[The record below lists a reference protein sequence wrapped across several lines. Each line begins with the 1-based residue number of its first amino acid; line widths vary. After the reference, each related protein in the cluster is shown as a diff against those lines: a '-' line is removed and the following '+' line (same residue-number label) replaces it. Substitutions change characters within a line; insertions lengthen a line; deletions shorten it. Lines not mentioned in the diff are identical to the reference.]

1 MAENKMVPSVWTD
14 ERVEKLVGTLLLTGV
29 LISGL
34 VVFVGGV
41 LYMLKYGR
49 DPVRYA
55 DFDPQQGSLHS
66 IVDVGKFAV
75 QGDGRAIIEIGLLLL
90 IATPVLRVA
99 FSLVAFSLEK
109 DRLYAALTLIVLV
122 ILLLSLF
129 GRVS

>member
-1 MAENKMVPSVWTD
+1 MAKSKAAPSIWND

-29 LISGL
+29 TISGL

-41 LYMLKYGR
+41 LYLLKYGR
-49 DPVRYA
+49 DPVRYGN
-55 DFDPQQGSLHS
+55 FDPQQGNLHG
-66 IVDVGKFAV
+66 IGDVLQSAWH
-75 QGDGRAIIEIGLLLL
+75 GDGRAIIEIGLLLL

-99 FSLVAFSLEK
+99 FSLVAFALEK
-109 DRLYAALTLIVLV
+109 DRLYVALTLIVLV